1 MDNQYGEE
9 SSQGNYPGQS
19 TTGSTGTAARMKEEV
34 ADKVSNA
41 KEKVAEFGRKAV
53 DTIDAQRT
61 PAANTLDKT
70 AEALHQT
77 GDRVGSAAHATGDK
91 LKAGADYLRQ
101 TDVQHMMNDVNDL
114 VKRYPG
120 PALAVAA
127 VAGFFA
133 GARNSQQRLGLEITR

>member
-1 MDNQYGEE
+1 MDNPYNKETSQG
-9 SSQGNYPGQS
+9 SSQGLG
-19 TTGSTGTAARMKEEV
+19 TGTAARLKEEV
-34 ADKVSNA
+34 VEKVSSA

-77 GDRVGSAAHATGDK
+77 GDKVGSAAHATGDK

-101 TDVQHMMNDVNDL
+101 TDVQGMMNDVGDL

-120 PALAVAA
+120 QSLAAAA
-127 VAGFFA
+127 VAGFLL
-133 GARNSQQRLGLEITR
+133 ARVMRNRD

>member
-1 MDNQYGEE
+1 MEDQHNNPGN
-9 SSQGNYPGQS
+9 SQGQG
-19 TTGSTGTAARMKEEV
+19 TGTAARMKEQVTE
-34 ADKVSNA
+34 KVSNA

-53 DTIDAQRT
+53 DTIDAQRM
-61 PAANTLDKT
+61 PAANTLDRT

-77 GDRVGSAAHATGDK
+77 GDKVGSAAHATGDK
-91 LKAGADYLRQ
+91 LKASADYLRQ

-127 VAGFFA
+127 VAGFL
-133 GARNSQQRLGLEITR
+133 LGRVIRSSD